1 MSKPLILELQERI
14 KALEDKI
21 KTKQNSEW
29 KSQDVN
35 LGMAASVTIED
46 IKNANE
52 VQLYST
58 GTNNV
63 EMNLYFTRADSERWL
78 CASYVEW
85 GTNTNHHA
93 ISKVDFNTGFVQNGG
108 SRDTSTTIKRISW
121 R

>member
-35 LGMAASVTIED
+35 LGMGASVTIED

-58 GTNNV
+58 GANNV
-63 EMNLYFTRADSERWL
+63 EMNLYFTRADSGKWL
-78 CASYVEW
+78 HASYVEW
-85 GTNTNHHA
+85 NNNTNHHT
-93 ISKVDFNTGFVQNGG
+93 ISTVDFNTGFVQNGG
-108 SRDTSTTIKRISW
+108 SGDTSTTIKRISW

>member
-1 MSKPLILELQERI
+1 MSKPLILNLLERV
-14 KALEDKI
+14 KALEEQQE
-21 KTKQNSEW
+21 TKQNKDW

-108 SRDTSTTIKRISW
+108 SRDTSTSIKRISW